1 MLFKVKVLDP
11 PPPPL
16 LCTLVTCVQV
26 LHLQVHGSHVLAK
39 QSRVKW
45 SAWSTCG
52 VHVSHVLAKQSG
64 NLA

>member
-1 MLFKVKVLDP
+1 MYWIP
-11 PPPPL
+11 PPP
-16 LCTLVTCVQV
+16 LCTLVTSVQV
-26 LHLQVHGSHVLAK
+26 LHLQVHVSHVLSK

-45 SAWSTCG
+45 STWCTCG